1 MICNFMIF
9 SESVGSGASLS
20 AGKGSKSSV
29 HEIYA
34 PFVVSSKV
42 YCVFIME
49 YSHASCQR

>member
-1 MICNFMIF
+1 MIF
-9 SESVGSGASLS
+9 LECVGSRARLS

>member
-1 MICNFMIF
+1 MALYETF
-9 SESVGSGASLS
+9 VLRTSLS